1 MVLVDSA
8 VVQRF
13 ASPYLAA
20 HRVDR
25 HTAVHPHRC
34 VAGEEVVGEGADE
47 EVVLVQSL
55 RYQGGNFSDLLPLGL
70 GNSLHAEVRCL
81 RGREG
86 VCPAF
91 QRGRKQGAKP
101 LVVDGVLED
110 ELLGRRVLQCLL
122 EQVHELQ
129 RDYALV
135 LHLRHEI
142 LVLFFCAPW

>member
-1 MVLVDSA
+1 MVLVDGA

-13 ASPYLAA
+13 ASPHLAA

-25 HTAVHPHRC
+25 HSAVHPHRC
-34 VAGEEVVGEGADE
+34 VAGEEVVGERADE

-55 RYQGGNFSDLLPLGL
+55 RDQGGNFSDFLPLGL
-70 GNSLHAEVRCL
+70 GDSLHAEVCRL
-81 RGREG
+81 FGREG

-110 ELLGRRVLQCLL
+110 ELLGLRVLERLL
-122 EQVHELQ
+122 EQIHELQ

-135 LHLRHEI
+135 LHLRYEVF
-142 LVLFFCAPW
+142 VLFSCAPW